1 MEKESFEFQT
11 ITKQLL
17 LSRFIKIKIKVLKDN
32 Y

>member
-1 MEKESFEFQT
+1 MEKESFEFQA